1 MKKIISTL
9 LCFLMIL
16 GMCQISITTYAYTD
30 IINEDFSS
38 ASYVVGTSYT
48 APQLSAINQ
57 KITGDISSFAD
68 EDLTNAI
75 FTVKQTDSGTKYLSI
90 AETIGAKR
98 VMLATD
104 FDDVRSGELVVEM
117 KVRFGRAAYAFVFG
131 NMQYAARGSNNG
143 LIGAGVNVNSTDL
156 YWSKIFQKKGDFGAS
171 VDEDGFY
178 DLQVVWNRAREQD
191 TWKVELYDK
200 LTGTCLST
208 LSDVDASII
217 PSEVWFISE
226 YNMQK
231 TNTID
236 VARLAVKTKE
246 IPRIIESNLN
256 GALLT
261 SDTFTMKVSKA
272 PENTNFTVGVSAKD
286 GSSEIATTSS
296 YDAAGKIIT
305 MKLNSF
311 LEYDKEYV
319 VKFTG
324 TNIADYEFTTAAP
337 ALKVASASVSYIV
350 GNNIHNTIPNEEFS
364 ARLDVSV
371 QNPTNQNRNIVLIFA
386 TYNQDGTLKN
396 IEEKLVSASSA
407 TISDYIV
414 IENLTSETCQKTSF
428 FVWEKKSSGYE
439 RIPQ

>member
-1 MKKIISTL
+1 MKKIISTV
-9 LCFLMIL
+9 LCFVMLL
-16 GMCQISITTYAYTD
+16 GMGVISTTIYAYTD
-30 IINEDFSS
+30 VLNENFGSD
-38 ASYVVGTSYT
+38 SYVVGTSYT
-48 APQLSAINQ
+48 APQLSAINP
-57 KITGDISSFAD
+57 KLTGDISSFTD

-75 FTVKQTDSGTKYLSI
+75 FTVKQTDLGTKYLSI

-131 NMQYAARGSNNG
+131 NTQYAARGSNNG

-171 VDEDGFY
+171 QDEDGFY
-178 DLQVVWNRAREQD
+178 DLQVVWSRTSEQD
-191 TWKVELYDK
+191 NWTVELFDK

-208 LSDVDASII
+208 RSDVDASII
-217 PSEVWFISE
+217 PSEVWFVSE
-226 YNMQK
+226 YNQQK

-236 VARLAVKTKE
+236 VARLTVKTKE
-246 IPRIIESNLN
+246 MPRIIESNLN

-272 PENTNFTVGVSAKD
+272 PQNTEFTAVVSAKD
-286 GSSEIATTSS
+286 GSSEITTTSS
-296 YDAAGKIIT
+296 YDAEEKIIT

-324 TNIADYEFTTAAP
+324 TNIADYEFTTVMP
-337 ALKVASASVSYIV
+337 ALKISSASVIYSD
-350 GNNIHNTIPNEEFS
+350 GTNTYETAPEGEFS
-364 ARLDVSV
+364 ARLDVSIE
-371 QNPTNQNRNIVLIFA
+371 NPLGQTRDVVLILA
-386 TYNQDGTLKN
+386 TYNQNGTIKN
-396 IEEKLVSASSA
+396 IEEKIVSSSA
-407 TISDYIV
+407 MAISDYIV
-414 IENLTSETCQKTSF
+414 IENLTTGTCQKTSF
-428 FVWEKKSSGYE
+428 FVWEKTQEGYE
-439 RIPQ
+439 RIPH